1 MAIERRF
8 TGIMDS
14 SEIARAR
21 GSNPK
26 RKIFDWISEPRPE
39 NITPFQKF
47 ILERDWTKSP
57 LGPISTWPTQL
68 KQTVLLVV
76 QDHTPAVVYWGDQNT
91 IIYNEPYTQ
100 LIGGKHP
107 SLQGQDPKI
116 GFAEIWDHFE
126 ELLRN
131 QRETGETVLEE
142 NACLML
148 HRHGFFEET
157 YFSWKFVPI
166 IGPEGWIVGSHAT
179 VIEVTREVISDRRLS
194 TVRTL
199 SRELAEAVTIKEL
212 WQRLISGIQDA
223 EKDIPLALLYSCGA
237 AKGRPRSMSNP
248 NPSTAAS
255 ICTLEGC
262 IGIERGHEFAPESLD
277 VADKDETVL
286 GQWFQRAT
294 DTKGQV
300 LVPVPES
307 LQLKKWRGLGQATQA
322 VICPI
327 IPTNTE
333 SPVAF
338 LVIALNPRRL
348 FGEDYQTFIHLLTD
362 QVTTPQL
369 SAVILR
375 EEVDR
380 RQNLARQEALDRD
393 RLYKELSESETKFA
407 RFATRAPIGLAV
419 LKPDG
424 LALSANA
431 LWREL
436 TQLDVGSSQ
445 VNWEKVLVEG
455 EVKHVFEA
463 WGQLIAEKQPITI
476 QTRINKP
483 WRAPDLD
490 ADGNPQFG
498 ITHILLA
505 MYPDQDESGDVS
517 TVMSCITDISGLKWS
532 ENQLRKKMD
541 QAIEM
546 KRQQERFIDMTSCV
560 DSSLQ

>member
-1 MAIERRF
+1 
-8 TGIMDS
+8 
-14 SEIARAR
+14 
-21 GSNPK
+21 
-26 RKIFDWISEPRPE
+26 
-39 NITPFQKF
+39 
-47 ILERDWTKSP
+47 
-57 LGPISTWPTQL
+57 
-68 KQTVLLVV
+68 VV
-76 QDHTPAVVYWGDQNT
+76 QDQTPAVVYWGDQNT

-107 SLQGQDPKI
+107 ALQGQDPKI

-126 ELLRN
+126 ELLGN
-131 QRETGETVLEE
+131 QRETGETVVES

-148 HRHGFFEET
+148 HRHGFLEET

-179 VIEVTREVISDRRLS
+179 VIEVTREVLNDRRLS
-194 TVRTL
+194 TVRLL
-199 SRELAEAVTIKEL
+199 SRELAEAVTIRQL
-212 WQRLISGIQDA
+212 WHRLILGIQDA
-223 EKDIPLALLYSCGA
+223 EKYIPLALLYSCEATRGGA
-237 AKGRPRSMSNP
+237 RSMSIP
-248 NPSTAAS
+248 NSSTPAAVS
-255 ICTLEGC
+255 MKSMKCTLEGF
-262 IGIERGHEFAPESLD
+262 IGIEKGHEFAPETFDLQE
-277 VADKDETVL
+277 KDETVL
-286 GQWFQRAT
+286 GQWFQKAVGA
-294 DTKGQV
+294 KAPV
-300 LVPVPES
+300 LVSAPES
-307 LQLKKWRGLGQATQA
+307 LKLTAWRGIAPANQAI
-322 VICPI
+322 VCPI
-327 IPTNTE
+327 FPANTE

-338 LVIALNPRRL
+338 LVIALNPRRP
-348 FGEDYQTFIHLLTD
+348 FDDDYRSFIHLLTE

-407 RFATRAPIGLAV
+407 RFATRAPIGLAI

-445 VNWEKVLVEG
+445 VSWEDVLVEG
-455 EVKHVFEA
+455 EVAPVFEA
-463 WGQLIAEKQPITI
+463 WERLIVDKQPITV

-490 ADGNPQFG
+490 ANGNLQFG

-505 MYPDQDESGDVS
+505 MYPDQDESGEVS

-546 KRQQERFIDMTSCV
+546 KRQQERFIDMTS
-560 DSSLQ
+560 